1 MQCFSFTLY
10 SLGTRGKKEK
20 IYMEE
25 VAADAP
31 DDHTNSSGK
40 ELKVRRG
47 PKRSLSTYYT
57 ITSNSLSGS
66 GGMQR
71 SKTLGDHCNAS
82 ESASGS
88 NSNAKNHF
96 YQKNGEMVV
105 YFSDENLIGAV
116 ENAATTLT
124 SALQLH
130 SQQVANAPTTQQ
142 QLKKDIEAVVSQD
155 EPSHQRRFM
164 AQEKLIKERTAP
176 ITNELWQGQ
185 QKLAKSLKV
194 KKIVCVRL
202 NNLINEALRESQ
214 MMLNL
219 KAFVIFRE
227 SGVYQPYGG
236 KEMYESVQ
244 NDYPHRIIT
253 LEEMMS
259 DLMQLKKPW
268 QEEVF
273 KEILHTCFFLEDAS
287 RPLNY
292 MIYKREIEFVGD
304 RPLDAKTSLFARL
317 FLPRRSG
324 QYYAIIV
331 NFALSKRSVLVKPP
345 VCASRSF
352 IEDRVDGL
360 TSAVENTI

>member
-1 MQCFSFTLY
+1 
-10 SLGTRGKKEK
+10 
-20 IYMEE
+20 MEE
-25 VAADAP
+25 VVVADAP

-82 ESASGS
+82 ESTSG
-88 NSNAKNHF
+88 NSSPKNHF

-105 YFSDENLIGAV
+105 YFSDEHLIGAV

-164 AQEKLIKERTAP
+164 AQEKFIKERTMP
-176 ITNELWQGQ
+176 VITNELWQGQ

-194 KKIVCVRL
+194 KKIVSVRL

-214 MMLNL
+214 MLLNL

-227 SGVYQPYGG
+227 TGVYQPYGG
-236 KEMYESVQ
+236 GGGKVEMYESVQ

-292 MIYKREIEFVGD
+292 MIYKREIEFVGN

-331 NFALSKRSVLVKPP
+331 NFALSKRSVLVRPP
-345 VCASRSF
+345 VYARRSF
-352 IEDRVDGL
+352 IEDRADGL
-360 TSAVENTI
+360 TSAENTI